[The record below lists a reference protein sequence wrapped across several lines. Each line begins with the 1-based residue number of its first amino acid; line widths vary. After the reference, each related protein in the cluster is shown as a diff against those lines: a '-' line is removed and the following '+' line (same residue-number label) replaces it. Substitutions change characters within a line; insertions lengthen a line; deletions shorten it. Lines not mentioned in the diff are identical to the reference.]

1 MTRHA
6 VHLGLAL
13 LLHAVSGVSNVK
25 TILLDASNL
34 QFSLR
39 PGLSNKG
46 LCSQDFH
53 GVSLPAYLD
62 SVAKVVGA
70 EKIHAQFDGR
80 SFGGMHAEES
90 WECDAEIPNAT
101 PIHVSF
107 TGELTKAD
115 DVLVDL
121 AQELGR
127 EASSPSPEIVT
138 SGYVRSLLEQPIPA
152 PKPVFCATLLKSAM
166 GKGKRSK
173 REAFLNTCG
182 LRKMGDMVHL
192 PAFDESQQQ
201 RSLALVRGL
210 HSLERG
216 VVRLEKLGGSS
227 TMVVSDDRGLRRRCF
242 LLANP
247 PVVFGRMQFF
257 NFMERLMLEKAEQ
270 AEAGEEVVVV
280 EE

>member
-1 MTRHA
+1 MH
-6 VHLGLAL
+6 
-13 LLHAVSGVSNVK
+13 S
-25 TILLDASNL
+25 IE
-34 QFSLR
+34 
-39 PGLSNKG
+39 
-46 LCSQDFH
+46 
-53 GVSLPAYLD
+53 
-62 SVAKVVGA
+62 A
-70 EKIHAQFDGR
+70 ER
-80 SFGGMHAEES
+80 S
-90 WECDAEIPNAT
+90 
-101 PIHVSF
+101 
-107 TGELTKAD
+107 
-115 DVLVDL
+115 
-121 AQELGR
+121 
-127 EASSPSPEIVT
+127 EAGSRMP
-138 SGYVRSLLEQPIPA
+138 
-152 PKPVFCATLLKSAM
+152 

-216 VVRLEKLGGSS
+216 VVRLEKLGGSP